1 MKHMIIA
8 AAALLTTP
16 VTAGE
21 ITSYY
26 ADLDAADM
34 RNSGG
39 TVLLN
44 MGAVL
49 QQDRA
54 NVHRFGIMQLGDEID
69 PIFANRAM
77 RAQIPT
83 LYANGPKVAGL
94 ADWVARGQN
103 VRVFVSICGTK
114 SRPDYLIVNYGDGA
128 LAYTCD

>member
-1 MKHMIIA
+1 MHYITLA
-8 AAALLTTP
+8 AAALLATP
-16 VTAGE
+16 MTAGE

-39 TVLLN
+39 AVLRD

-54 NVHRFGIMQLGDEID
+54 NVHRFGITQEGDEID
-69 PIFANRAM
+69 AVFADRDM
-77 RAQIPT
+77 RAQIPA
-83 LYANGPKVAGL
+83 LYANGPKVDGL
-94 ADWVARGQN
+94 AGWIARGQSI
-103 VRVFVSICGTK
+103 RVFVSICGTK
-114 SRPDYLIVNYGDGA
+114 SRPDYMIVNFGDGA